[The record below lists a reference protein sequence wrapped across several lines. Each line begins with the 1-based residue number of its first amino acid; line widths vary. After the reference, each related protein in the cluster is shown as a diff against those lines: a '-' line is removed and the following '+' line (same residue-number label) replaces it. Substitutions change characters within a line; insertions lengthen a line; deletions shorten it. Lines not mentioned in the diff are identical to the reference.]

1 MTSHPGIPMTK
12 PSPDQAD
19 KPAPYDR
26 EVDVLNPRYK
36 GATPE
41 MVMRALIRNL
51 KPPPSEEGK

>member
-1 MTSHPGIPMTK
+1 MTK
-12 PSPDQAD
+12 HPLETSNTAMPTD
-19 KPAPYDR
+19 KPETEDS
-26 EVDVLNPRYK
+26 EVEVLNPRYK